1 MTEKDELT
9 DMLMSKDVGKNLE
22 EKKQRLFEIIPELK
36 AADGFEQHNPYH
48 IYDVFEHTI
57 RVVENTSNNLW
68 VRLAALF
75 HDAGKPYTYHKD
87 EKGIG
92 HFYGHPLV
100 SKEIFSRVAERLD
113 FDVKTEEVVSCLIEC
128 HEKPF
133 NNMKPKKILNLVNTL
148 GEENIPLL
156 LDLRKADIMAQN
168 PEYLNRLEEL
178 PNIEERFQQIIEIDS
193 MLKEDAHS
201 QHPASKNKTM

>member
-1 MTEKDELT
+1 
-9 DMLMSKDVGKNLE
+9 
-22 EKKQRLFEIIPELK
+22 
-36 AADGFEQHNPYH
+36 
-48 IYDVFEHTI
+48 
-57 RVVENTSNNLW
+57 
-68 VRLAALF
+68 
-75 HDAGKPYTYHKD
+75 
-87 EKGIG
+87 
-92 HFYGHPLV
+92 PLV

-113 FDVKTEEVVSCLIEC
+113 FDAKTEEVVSCLIEC

-201 QHPASKNKTM
+201 Q